1 MYDPRHLTL
10 SLFVLALVLGM
21 GACTPPV
28 DSDEPVPL
36 PAPERLQA
44 VEAYIDTTWA
54 TLTRSHDDLL
64 EALPDPK
71 VEHEPGTPWPLYI
84 APEEDSAVVVD
95 QLQAALSPD
104 EMAQVEVQRLPAN
117 ARLRASQITPHGLL
131 YLPHP
136 YVVPGGRFNEMYGWD
151 SYFIQ
156 VGLLRDGRVDLAKHM
171 VDNHLYQVQ
180 FYGAVLNANRTY
192 YLTRSQPPFLT
203 TMILG
208 VYEETRDR
216 AWLESTVPAI
226 ETYYDYWTQGPHV
239 AGNTDLSRYYGLG
252 EGPAPEVVM
261 GERDAAG
268 LSHYDR
274 VRQYYAANDV
284 RAYPESL
291 YYEPSTDQLTPLFY
305 KGDRSMR
312 ESGFDPSNRFGPFSV
327 DVIHHAPVGL
337 NALLYKMETEAA
349 EIYSILGWADE
360 AATWRNRAATRK
372 ERVNEYLW
380 NEETGLYHDYD
391 FREAAFNP
399 YVFAT
404 TFYPLWVGLASDEQ
418 ARRVRENLYR
428 FEAPGGLLT
437 STTITGNQWD
447 APFGWAPLHLIA
459 VEGLRNYG
467 YDATADRLTAKFVGT
482 ITKEFEEHGVI
493 LEKYDVVQRESDVAA
508 GIQFGYSENVIGFG
522 WTNAVFIELLA
533 AMD

>member
-1 MYDPRHLTL
+1 MPSLRHAVL
-10 SLFVLALVLGM
+10 VALALAAALLA
-21 GACTPPV
+21 GACSPP
-28 DSDEPVPL
+28 SDPAERVPL
-36 PAPERLQA
+36 PAPERIRA
-44 VEAYIDTTWA
+44 VEAYIDTTWS

-64 EALPDPK
+64 EALPDEK

-84 APEEDSAVVVD
+84 AVEEDSAVVRD
-95 QLQAALSPD
+95 QLQDDLPPDAL
-104 EMAQVEVQRLPAN
+104 AQVDIRQLPAN
-117 ARLRASQITPHGLL
+117 ARLQANRIEPHGLL

-156 VGLLRDGRVDLAKHM
+156 VGLLRDGRVEMAKHM
-171 VDNHLYQVQ
+171 IDNHLYQVQ
-180 FYGAVLNANRTY
+180 HYGAVLNANRTY

-203 TMILG
+203 TMILE
-208 VYEETRDR
+208 VYQETQDR
-216 AWLESTVPAI
+216 EWLESTVPAI
-226 ETYYDYWTQGPHV
+226 ETYYDYWTQGEHQ
-239 AGNTDLSRYYGLG
+239 AGTTGLSRYYGLG

-261 GERDAAG
+261 GERDATG

-284 RAYPESL
+284 QAYPESL
-291 YYEPSTDQLTPLFY
+291 YYNASTDELTPLFY

-312 ESGFDPSNRFGPFSV
+312 ESGFDPSNRFGPFNI

-337 NALLYKMETEAA
+337 NALLYKMEMEAA
-349 EIYSILGWADE
+349 EVYSILGFDDE
-360 AATWRNRAATRK
+360 AATWRNRAAERA
-372 ERVNEYLW
+372 ERVDEYLW
-380 NEETGLYHDYD
+380 NEDTGLYHDYD
-391 FREAAFNP
+391 FREEGFNP
-399 YVFAT
+399 YTFAT
-404 TFYPLWVGLASDEQ
+404 TFYPLWVGLASEEQ
-418 ARRVRENLYR
+418 ARRVRDNLYQ

-437 STTITGNQWD
+437 STTISGNQWD

-459 VEGLRNYG
+459 VEGLRRYG
-467 YDATADRLTAKFVGT
+467 YDAAADRLTAKFVGT
-482 ITKEFEEHGVI
+482 VTKEFEEHGVI